1 MISRYGRLCQ
11 NTGIVKS
18 LFTTAR
24 ISIVVVVFSLVLSAT
39 VPAFGQGPQTIE
51 GRLYLDNWPVT
62 VEVENGKISRLV
74 RSPQWRAP
82 SPTDV
87 FIAPGFIDNQVNG
100 YSSHSF
106 TSMDLTLEGVR
117 EATRGLWAAGVT
129 TYLPTV
135 TTNENATIVHSFEVL
150 AEASNDPEIGPSIPG
165 FHLEG
170 PFISP
175 VDGFRG
181 AHQERWV
188 RPPDWKEFQDFNRA
202 AQGKIL
208 QVSLAPEVAGAM
220 DFIRHC
226 RREGVVV
233 ALAHHNGSAAE
244 IKEAIDAGAAIVT
257 HLGNGCANMINRHEN
272 PLWPQLADDRLM
284 ASIIVDGFH
293 LRPEEVKVFLSA
305 KGREMIVLTSDVT
318 KFAGLPPGVYDLDGK
333 ELELTVDGMVKFPAQ
348 NVLAG
353 AALPVTA
360 GIGNIMRFAGISLG
374 DAIRLATQ
382 NPARLYGLEDRGQIE
397 PGMRADLVLFQVE
410 GGKLSVKETMV
421 AGKTVYKSG
430 E

>member
-1 MISRYGRLCQ
+1 MLCQ

-18 LFTTAR
+18 QSRIAP
-24 ISIVVVVFSLVLSAT
+24 ISIIAFVFSLTVCAT
-39 VPAFGQGPQTIE
+39 LPAFGQGSRKIE
-51 GRLYLDNWPVT
+51 GRLYLDKSPVT
-62 VEVENGKISRLV
+62 VEIENGKISRLV
-74 RSPQWRAP
+74 RSNQRTDP

-100 YSSHSF
+100 YASHSF
-106 TSMDLTLEGVR
+106 TSSDLTLEGVR
-117 EATRGLWAAGVT
+117 EATKGLWAAGVT

-135 TTNENATIVHSFEVL
+135 TTNEHSTIVHSFEVL
-150 AEASNDPEIGPSIPG
+150 AQAANDEEIGPSIPG

-188 RPPDWKEFQDFNRA
+188 RPPDWDEFQEFNRA
-202 AQGKIL
+202 AGGKIL
-208 QVSLAPEVAGAM
+208 QVSLAPEVDGAM
-220 DFIRHC
+220 DFIRNC

-233 ALAHHNGSAAE
+233 ALAHHNGSAE
-244 IKEAIDAGAAIVT
+244 VIKAAIDAGAAIAT

-293 LRPEEVKVFLSA
+293 LRPEEVEVFLAA
-305 KGREMIVLTSDVT
+305 KGRDMIVLTSDVT
-318 KFAGLPPGVYDLDGK
+318 KFAGLPPGVYNLDGK
-333 ELELTVDGMVKFPAQ
+333 QLELTAEGMVKYPAQ

-360 GIGNIMRFAGISLG
+360 GVGNIMRFAGISLA

-382 NPARLYGLEDRGQIE
+382 NPARLYGLNDRGEIE
-397 PGMRADLVLFQVE
+397 PGRRADLVLFTVE
-410 GGKLSVKETMV
+410 GGRLKVKETIV
-421 AGKTVYKSG
+421 AGQTVYQAG
-430 E
+430 N